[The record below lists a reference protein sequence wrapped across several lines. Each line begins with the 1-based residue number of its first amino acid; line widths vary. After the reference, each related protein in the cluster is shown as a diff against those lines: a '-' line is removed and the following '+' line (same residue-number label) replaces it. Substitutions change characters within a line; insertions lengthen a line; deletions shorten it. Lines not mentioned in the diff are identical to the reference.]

1 MAAGKGGE
9 GGRRGEGDVGR
20 GRAVSLILCN
30 RVGNSTSSYE
40 RAEREF
46 QIDVAVDFFYGGRDS
61 YLVRRAECE
70 FGVQRCRIGSQQAN
84 RTIVLQYVVYL

>member
-1 MAAGKGGE
+1 MAAGKGGG

-40 RAEREF
+40 RAE
-46 QIDVAVDFFYGGRDS
+46 
-61 YLVRRAECE
+61 
-70 FGVQRCRIGSQQAN
+70 
-84 RTIVLQYVVYL
+84 

>member
-1 MAAGKGGE
+1 MMTTKIAKTSKIGDYGGARPGDFGARGG

-40 RAEREF
+40 RAE
-46 QIDVAVDFFYGGRDS
+46 
-61 YLVRRAECE
+61 
-70 FGVQRCRIGSQQAN
+70 
-84 RTIVLQYVVYL
+84 

>member
-1 MAAGKGGE
+1 MGVHNDLPRVLAVGIAAIRGGVFGVGVSLKARPGGVWHGGRE

-40 RAEREF
+40 RAE
-46 QIDVAVDFFYGGRDS
+46 
-61 YLVRRAECE
+61 
-70 FGVQRCRIGSQQAN
+70 
-84 RTIVLQYVVYL
+84 

>member
-20 GRAVSLILCN
+20 GRAVSLIFCN

-46 QIDVAVDFFYGGRDS
+46 NLMWPSIFFTAAG
-61 YLVRRAECE
+61 
-70 FGVQRCRIGSQQAN
+70 
-84 RTIVLQYVVYL
+84 IVI